1 MRKQLMIGA
10 AVAAIA
16 MVTLAGCSTGRS
28 SGSSTGSSTSIK
40 KGDTIGV
47 ALPAKTSQN
56 WVLAKAAF
64 QKAIVGAGFKADIQY
79 ASATNTVPDQQNQI
93 SSMTTKKDKVLIIA
107 AQDGSQLGSQVA
119 AAKAAKETVIAW
131 DRNILNTKDV
141 DYYVAFNNYKVGQ
154 LQANALLTGMKARGE
169 KAPFHIEIFA
179 GASTD
184 ANATVF
190 YNGSMSVLNPLIKS
204 GQVLVASGQTSFQ
217 QTETDGWLAQNAQTR
232 ATNLLTKY
240 YASGQPLDGILSPN
254 DTLGDAIITAVQ
266 QAGLK
271 VPIVTGQDSQTSAIP
286 LIMNGT
292 QYSTI
297 YKNTDEEAAAA
308 VKLVTEL
315 SKGEKVA
322 GLSTTDKTNSYN
334 GVITVPYVSL
344 TPILVTKENAVA
356 AYSNNPTLEALAK
369 AGAN

>member
-28 SGSSTGSSTSIK
+28 SGSSTSSSTSIK

-64 QKAIVGAGFKADIQY
+64 QKAITAAGFKADIQY

-190 YNGSMSVLNPLIKS
+190 YNGALSVLGPLIKS
-204 GQVLVASGQTSFQ
+204 GQILVASGQTSFQ

-240 YASGQPLDGILSPN
+240 YSQGQPLDGVLSPN

-315 SKGEKVA
+315 SKGQAVA
-322 GLSTTDKTNSYN
+322 GLTKTDKTNSYN
-334 GVITVPYVSL
+334 GVITVPYVPL
-344 TPILVTKENAVA
+344 TPILITKENAVA
-356 AYSNNPTLEALAK
+356 AYANNPTLEALAK